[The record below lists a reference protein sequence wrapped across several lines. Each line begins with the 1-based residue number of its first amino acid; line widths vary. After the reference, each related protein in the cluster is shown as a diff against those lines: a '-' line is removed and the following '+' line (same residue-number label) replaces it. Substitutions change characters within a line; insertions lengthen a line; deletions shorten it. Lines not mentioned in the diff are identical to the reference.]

1 MSKISL
7 IGVIIVMLYDNLF
20 IGLEILML
28 LWKRNIKVN
37 YCNLIWIVE
46 IWKSFKFL
54 KKIGKFV
61 F

>member
-1 MSKISL
+1 
-7 IGVIIVMLYDNLF
+7 MLYDNLF

-37 YCNLIWIVE
+37 YFDLIWIVE